1 MRLDARAVQM
11 PLHTQSRSADAW
23 TVRPA
28 IDPARLAAANINP
41 MTGLATDYLNHFNEA
56 IMLLEMVPE
65 MPDCIEDL
73 NAWQPLTY
81 TEHFEASG
89 FKDRELAIEAYHLAD
104 PRLRNRLDD
113 LANVMNAM
121 LVSTSEAM
129 SSTSLG
135 HAVTLAVGT
144 LGRLKHL
151 VAQAGAVIH
160 GAGAEAVECA
170 ESETN
175 QAEVDALLEQ

>member
-1 MRLDARAVQM
+1 MT
-11 PLHTQSRSADAW
+11 LHAQTRSATAS

-73 NAWQPLTY
+73 NAWQPLSY
-81 TEHFEASG
+81 TEHFEASR

-104 PRLRNRLDD
+104 PRLRDRLDD
-113 LANVMNAM
+113 LANVMNAV

-129 SSTSLG
+129 NGASHA
-135 HAVTLAVGT
+135 HAVALAVGT
-144 LGRLKHL
+144 VGRLKHL

-160 GAGAEAVECA
+160 GATAAAVEIA
-170 ESETN
+170 ESESN
-175 QAEVDALLEQ
+175 QAEVDALLER